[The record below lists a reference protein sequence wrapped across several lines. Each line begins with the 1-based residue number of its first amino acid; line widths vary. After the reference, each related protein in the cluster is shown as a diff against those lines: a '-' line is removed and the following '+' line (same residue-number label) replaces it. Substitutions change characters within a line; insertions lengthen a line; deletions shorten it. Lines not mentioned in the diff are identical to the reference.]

1 MNRSHEPLKV
11 GTVRCAVRAAFSGAT
26 VPTAAT
32 RAGTS
37 QRGVPTKFRFIELF
51 NLQDWT
57 RIGNMNRLAWVG
69 RVAPCAP
76 SSHCWRPNISPRSCG
91 AQRTAR
97 PTFRFMARLFL
108 ALFVLLC
115 ASGFI
120 ARAATPAEDRDFN
133 SAARTFK
140 DEMFERAEKEFAEF
154 NRKYP
159 DSLRLPEAVFLQAR
173 SLFER
178 QKTNTGPQGAFSSVV
193 SLLATNIA
201 RAGTLADQYRYWI
214 GETQFHSGDYRAA
227 ADSFAQLIKDY
238 ADSPLVLNASYA
250 EAFAWY
256 KSGNLVRT
264 IELLQKPASAFQR
277 ASQTRLNDDFTVKGF
292 LLLAEALFAQH
303 DFKATETTLSGL
315 ANRVLKPEQK
325 WQRQYLLAR
334 LQLAN
339 RRTAD
344 ALQTVTNLLT
354 LSAAVG
360 APKLQAETKAL
371 EGEIFQELQQTASAI
386 AAYTNNLAPS
396 MPDGYQRQALLKIID
411 LTLGQGNLDPAVQW
425 LETFLAKKPQ
435 DPLLD
440 LVRFTLGELRL
451 KQYYQQLENR
461 SGPPEV
467 APTAANLLAQAR
479 AQFSQV
485 ITNYPQSGL
494 LGKAHFDRA
503 WCFWEERK
511 YKESRDDFK
520 AASEILATS
529 EEQAV
534 ARFKLADVQFLQKDF
549 AGAITN
555 YSRLVE
561 EYSVSPQVKE
571 GLLPQALYQ
580 IVLASSEVGDHAN
593 ATNALEKIQAWF
605 PESEFNERS
614 ALLAGHTFARQ
625 QKPAEARAVLEKFIE
640 RFPDSPLL
648 PEVRREVARTFML
661 EGKWQ
666 QAALHYD
673 AWVAQFTNHEELP
686 QAEFDRAWV
695 YYQAGQETNAFN
707 LFSNYVTRF
716 PASPLA
722 ALAQN
727 WMADYFT
734 RKGDPVNAERNYQ
747 LLYQSTN
754 FPPSALKYQ
763 ALLRAGASALARQG
777 YDDAIAYFTN
787 LIDIANYDSNCP
799 PTVAAQAYFALGDAI
814 IEKPVAERTDPM
826 RQRFEVAINA
836 FRAIRAILV
845 NYPTNS
851 LVPLAF
857 GRIGDCYFQLGVGD
871 PARYEGAVTNYQ
883 EVIKSPGASAS
894 ARSQAEVGLGN
905 TLEKKAE
912 WLEKQTDAKAV
923 AERENLFDE
932 ALNHYLDVLYEKNL
946 RDGEEAD
953 PVWIGKAG
961 LEAGRLSEQ
970 LKNWDK
976 ALNIYSTLME
986 RLPVLRPVLE
996 KKIEKARANLPREKK

>member
-1 MNRSHEPLKV
+1 MNFPEIMMRRHAKSDRQRNRNS
-11 GTVRCAVRAAFSGAT
+11 VRQA
-26 VPTAAT
+26 
-32 RAGTS
+32 
-37 QRGVPTKFRFIELF
+37 
-51 NLQDWT
+51 NLGQ
-57 RIGNMNRLAWVG
+57 A
-69 RVAPCAP
+69 
-76 SSHCWRPNISPRSCG
+76 ISVS
-91 AQRTAR
+91 
-97 PTFRFMARLFL
+97 FMATLFWAFFIL
-108 ALFVLLC
+108 VC
-115 ASGFI
+115 ASGYTVQ
-120 ARAATPAEDRDFN
+120 AATPAEDRDFN
-133 SAARTFK
+133 SAERTFK
-140 DEMFERAEKEFAEF
+140 DEFFERAEKEFAEF
-154 NRKYP
+154 SRKYP
-159 DSLRLPEAVFLQAR
+159 DSQHLPEAVFLQAR

-178 QKTNTGPQGAFSSVV
+178 QKTNTEPRRALSAVV

-214 GETQFHSGDYRAA
+214 GEAQFHSGDYEAA
-227 ADSFAQLIKDY
+227 ADSFARLIKDH

-256 KSGNLVRT
+256 KSGDLVRA

-277 ASQTRLNDDFTVKGF
+277 AAQTRLNDDVTLKGF
-292 LLLAEALFAQH
+292 LLLAEALFAER
-303 DFKATETTLSGL
+303 DFKAAEATLNGL
-315 ANRVLKPEQK
+315 ANRTLKPETK

-334 LQLAN
+334 LQLAD
-339 RRTAD
+339 RRPAD
-344 ALQTVTNLLT
+344 ALQSVTNLLT

-371 EGEIFQELQQTASAI
+371 EGEIFQELQQPASAI
-386 AAYTNNLAPS
+386 TAYTNNLAPGV
-396 MPDGYQRQALLKIID
+396 PDAYQRQALLKVID
-411 LTLGQGNLDPAVQW
+411 LTLSQGNLDRAVQW
-425 LETFLAKKPQ
+425 LETFLAKHSQ
-435 DPLLD
+435 DALLD
-440 LVRFTLGELRL
+440 LVRLTLGELRL
-451 KQYYQQLENR
+451 KQYYRQLESR
-461 SGPPEV
+461 SGPPEA
-467 APTAANLLAQAR
+467 APIPANLLAQAK

-485 ITNYPQSGL
+485 ITNYPQSQL
-494 LGKAHFDRA
+494 LGKAYFNRA
-503 WCFWEERK
+503 WCSWEERK
-511 YKESRDDFK
+511 YKESMDDFK
-520 AASEILATS
+520 VASEMLTNS
-529 EEQAV
+529 DEQAV
-534 ARFKLADVQFLQKDF
+534 ARFKLADVQFLQNDF
-549 AGAITN
+549 LGAITN
-555 YSRLVE
+555 YTRLVDQ
-561 EYSVSPQVKE
+561 YSALAPVKE
-571 GLLPQALYQ
+571 ALLPQALYQ

-640 RFPDSPLL
+640 RFPNSPLL

-666 QAALHYD
+666 EAALGVD
-673 AWVAQFTNHEELP
+673 AWVAQFTNHVELP

-707 LFSNYVTRF
+707 LFSNFVAHF
-716 PASPLA
+716 PASPEA

-734 RKGDPVNAERNYQ
+734 RKGDYVNAERNYQ

-754 FPPSALKYQ
+754 FPPSELKYR
-763 ALLRAGASALARQG
+763 ALLRAGAAALARGGQG

-799 PTVAAQAYFALGDAI
+799 PTVAAQAYYALGDAI

-826 RQRFEVAINA
+826 RQRFEEAINA
-836 FRAIRAILV
+836 FRRIPV
-845 NYPTNS
+845 KYPTNS

-857 GRIGDCYFQLGVGD
+857 GRIADCYFQLGAGD
-871 PARYEGAVTNYQ
+871 STRYEGAVTNYQ
-883 EVIKSPGASAS
+883 EVIKSPEATVS
-894 ARSQAEVGLGN
+894 ARSQAEIGLGN
-905 TLEKKAE
+905 TLEKKGE

-923 AERENLFDE
+923 AERQSLFDE

-946 RDGEEAD
+946 REGEEAE

-961 LEAGRLSEQ
+961 IEAGRLAEQ

-976 ALNIYSTLME
+976 AVNIYSSLME
-986 RLPVLRPVLE
+986 RLPMLRPVLE